1 VLRLSAQQTVT
12 ATMSTTLRSAGRL
25 LAAVDRLM
33 ICGLAALIALPPL
46 AIGAVNRGSVV
57 AMQLTI
63 FTLVLIA
70 MVRSTISRILV
81 ASNPL
86 LKREARRL
94 AFPVISIAVLLMVQL
109 IAIPP
114 QVLRLLSPA
123 TYHVYRI
130 AFPGW
135 PYTNHQRPQSTL
147 STAETVSSLS
157 VSVTK
162 STALLKTPELAA
174 KSITRTPTS
183 PRSTF
188 YPVETREWRPLTL
201 SPAATSAS
209 LLEFLALASV
219 FFLVLVFPFKTE
231 DRQSAQIRFVRVI
244 ILPIITTGAVIAL
257 LGIAERAWWNG
268 RILWFYQ
275 PADWNGPLL
284 IDSPRASGPFVN
296 PDHFANYLALSLP
309 LAVAGA
315 LFPAFILPAPRRE
328 RFNSRL
334 LFGCAATLMLIGAAL
349 SLSRGGWLA
358 ICVGVTTTLAMCFRK
373 TSDLALATPRR
384 PGLGAVPRAIVTFA
398 MMAGLTLYVIGGP
411 ARSTVGTRMITTSAS
426 DFSARVGAWQ
436 ETLTMIRDFPVFGVG
451 AGAWPE
457 IFPHYQPPPES
468 HYHFFRTAENDYL
481 QFVAENGIAGL
492 IMMLGLVMLMTRA
505 VAAAAARMPA
515 ERWPL
520 FAGLL
525 GGLGAGLVQE
535 FVDSSLHIP
544 ANALLFTVL
553 LALLLR
559 VALLTEP
566 GEGGAHSHPALA
578 ARRSALEWLLAPA
591 SIVLMIAAWNQ
602 DGRAYPYFVEHP
614 ADLMRAGDN
623 LVEHPAMSAV
633 HLDFARMMVDATES
647 QRTELSGAVWLDPNE
662 PFARDLLARDLL
674 LAGRKSEALAQ
685 LSESVYRA
693 PFLDL
698 HYYLAPSAIPWLLPE
713 EQQAIARGF
722 SLAIDHNFGDAARYL
737 ASFYVQLGRERDAAT
752 AYEHGARVT
761 SDPSDRLN
769 LLLEAGREYA
779 RMHDYA
785 NGCKVL
791 LGARSLAPAD
801 PRPYLELAQN
811 IYGPENNLA
820 AATAIIDQGITAGAD
835 PYTLEMALAST
846 AEMNGRYQIAEG
858 ALARAQAYDPSFD
871 VTLRLG
877 RVYFAEDRFP
887 RAVGTLHHAVEL
899 NPSSAEAFSWLGR
912 AYESTYDYYHAAGAF
927 RHAMLLAPGD
937 KGLRAQYRELEH
949 RLGELVTPDEAHW

>member
-1 VLRLSAQQTVT
+1 MGA
-12 ATMSTTLRSAGRL
+12 TLRPADRL
-25 LAAVDRLM
+25 LHRIDRLM
-33 ICGLAALIALPPL
+33 ICGLAALIGLPPL
-46 AIGAVNRGSVV
+46 AIGAVSRGSVV
-57 AMQLTI
+57 AMQLAI
-63 FTLVLIA
+63 FTLVLVA
-70 MVRSTISRILV
+70 MVRSRLSRIMV

-86 LKREARRL
+86 LMREARRL
-94 AFPVISIAVLLMVQL
+94 AFPVTSIAVLLMVQL

-114 QVLRLLSPA
+114 QVLRTLSPA
-123 TYHVYRI
+123 TYSVYRI

-135 PYTNHQRPQSTL
+135 PSTNHRATL
-147 STAETVSSLS
+147 STAQTLSSLS
-157 VSVTK
+157 MGVTK
-162 STALLKTPELAA
+162 SRALLKTPEPAA
-174 KSITRTPTS
+174 RSNPQTPTS
-183 PRSTF
+183 LRSTV
-188 YPVETREWRPLTL
+188 YPVETRKWRPLTL
-201 SPAATSAS
+201 SPEATSGS
-209 LLEFLALASV
+209 LLEFLALASI

-231 DRQSAQIRFVRVI
+231 DRQIRFVRVI
-244 ILPIITTGAVIAL
+244 ILSIITTGAVVAL

-268 RILWFYQ
+268 KILWFYQ

-284 IDSPRASGPFVN
+284 IESPRASGPFVN

-315 LFPAFILPAPRRE
+315 LFPAFILHASRRE
-328 RFNSRL
+328 WSNSRL
-334 LFGCAATLMLIGAAL
+334 LFGCAATAMLIAAAL

-358 ICVGVTTTLAMCFRK
+358 MCVGVTTMLAMCFRQ
-373 TSDLALATPRR
+373 TSDLALATAWRR
-384 PGLGAVPRAIVTFA
+384 GLGAVPRAIMTFA

-411 ARSTVGTRMITTSAS
+411 ARSTVGMRMVTTSAT
-426 DFSARVGAWQ
+426 DFSPRVGAWH
-436 ETLTMIRDFPVFGVG
+436 ETLMMIRDFPVFGVG

-481 QFVAENGIAGL
+481 QFVAENGTAGL
-492 IMMLGLVMLMTRA
+492 IMMLALLMLIIRA

-535 FVDSSLHIP
+535 FVDSSMHIP

-559 VALLTEP
+559 VALTEL

-591 SIVLMIAAWNQ
+591 SILLMIAAWNQ

-614 ADLMRAGDN
+614 ADLMTAGHN

-633 HLDFARMMVDATES
+633 HLDFARMMAEATES

-662 PFARDLLARDLL
+662 PAARDLLARDQL
-674 LAGRKSEALAQ
+674 LAGRKSEALA
-685 LSESVYRA
+685 LISEAVYRA

-698 HYYLAPSAIPWLLPE
+698 HYYLAPSAVPWLLPE

-722 SLAIDHNFGDAARYL
+722 SLAIDHHFGDAARDL
-737 ASFYVQLGRERDAAT
+737 ASFYAQLGRERDAAS

-769 LLLEAGREYA
+769 LLLEAGKEYA
-779 RMHDYA
+779 RLHDYA
-785 NGCKVL
+785 HACKVL
-791 LGARSLAPAD
+791 LGARSVAPAD

-820 AATAIIDQGITAGAD
+820 AATAIIDQGIRAGAD
-835 PYTLEMALAST
+835 PYTLEMTLASA

-858 ALARAQAYDPSFD
+858 ALTRAQAYDPSFD
-871 VTLRLG
+871 AALRLG
-877 RVYFAEDRFP
+877 RLYFAEDRFP

-899 NPSSAEAFSWLGR
+899 NPQSAEAFSWLGR
-912 AYESTYDYYHAAGAF
+912 AYEANYDYYHAAGAF

-937 KGLRAQYRELEH
+937 KDLRAQYREFER
-949 RLGELVTPDEAHW
+949 RLGKLVTPDEAHW